1 MTYLRLAESLKT
13 MNRSDRN
20 ALWRLTQDSL
30 EVSGESSGKI
40 FWSISTYLS
49 LVTVTVLPAK
59 EIIESIP
66 AKILPSHSK
75 LYCSHRKIEK
85 YKHLESCR
93 FFWDTLYTIFQ
104 VINISIWYY
113 YHNSLFFTYHIQIS
127 KNTNQTYKNLYST
140 KKKFQK
146 Y

>member
-1 MTYLRLAESLKT
+1 MTYLRLAESFKT

-59 EIIESIP
+59 EIIKSIP
-66 AKILPSHSK
+66 AKILQSVIGEFSRPIRNCIVARGR
-75 LYCSHRKIEK
+75 LFEK
-85 YKHLESCR
+85 
-93 FFWDTLYTIFQ
+93 
-104 VINISIWYY
+104 
-113 YHNSLFFTYHIQIS
+113 FTDV
-127 KNTNQTYKNLYST
+127 
-140 KKKFQK
+140 
-146 Y
+146 